1 MNAWKTHIFSKGFP
15 FILVPP
21 LVFLYIPK
29 HTTLVD
35 PPSEPTAE
43 EVRLERIAEMLKFW
57 SPRDFGAGEGG
68 SWRGGNSCSLK
79 KKHVVLEP

>member
-1 MNAWKTHIFSKGFP
+1 MKNSCDPKGFP

-21 LVFLYIPK
+21 WFGQNIPK

-43 EVRLERIAEMLKFW
+43 EVRLERIAEMLKF
-57 SPRDFGAGEGG
+57 
-68 SWRGGNSCSLK
+68 
-79 KKHVVLEP
+79 